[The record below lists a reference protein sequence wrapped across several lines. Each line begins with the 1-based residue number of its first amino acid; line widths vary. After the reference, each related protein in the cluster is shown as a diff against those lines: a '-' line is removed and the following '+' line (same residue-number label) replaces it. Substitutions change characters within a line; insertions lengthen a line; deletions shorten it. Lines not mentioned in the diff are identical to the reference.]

1 MRPPEVPILLD
12 HDVPRRRPLWVS
24 VGTSVLLHGSLL
36 GIVLWTEARPDFALR
51 PQADSVELA
60 SRRSRQVGMIFLPPP
75 TPSEVDGRS
84 RIVRPPAP
92 AAVHPPVPE
101 PAIEAPQR
109 TPPKGDEGAPSEEEN
124 VAADGG
130 ASAPVEAPDVLAA
143 PAPPSETPRRRNP
156 SIAFRGGRVGSPITT
171 ATPTPEWQRGPSVA
185 DATPR
190 CRPGPAR
197 SASDPIDWGVVAGR
211 VYRLGTTEPLV
222 GATLQISGTPYT
234 AISDEHGDYV
244 LRFDSWPLKN
254 CEAQYV
260 RVQLDGFVTQTLVLA
275 IGVSTRSDVQLRGR

>member
-1 MRPPEVPILLD
+1 MRPPEVPILLASE
-12 HDVPRRRPLWVS
+12 VPRRRPLWVS

-36 GIVLWTEARPDFALR
+36 ALVLWTEARPDFALR

-75 TPSEVDGRS
+75 KPSEVDGRS
-84 RIVRPPAP
+84 RVVRPPAP
-92 AAVHPPVPE
+92 PEVQPPAPE
-101 PAIEAPQR
+101 PAQVAPDR
-109 TPPKGDEGAPSEEEN
+109 TPPKGDEGAPSEEDN
-124 VAADGG
+124 VPADGG

-143 PAPPSETPRRRNP
+143 PAPTSEAPRRHNP
-156 SIAFRGGRVGSPITT
+156 SIAFRGGRAGSAITT
-171 ATPTPEWQRGPSVA
+171 TNTTPDWQRSPSVA

-190 CRPGPAR
+190 CRPGPPR
-197 SASDPIDWGVVAGR
+197 SATDPIDWGVVAGR
-211 VYRLGTTEPLV
+211 VYQLGTTEPLV
-222 GATLQISGTPYT
+222 GAVLQVTGTPYT
-234 AISDEHGDYV
+234 AVSDEHGDYV

-275 IGVSTRSDVQLRGR
+275 IGTTTRSDVQLRGR